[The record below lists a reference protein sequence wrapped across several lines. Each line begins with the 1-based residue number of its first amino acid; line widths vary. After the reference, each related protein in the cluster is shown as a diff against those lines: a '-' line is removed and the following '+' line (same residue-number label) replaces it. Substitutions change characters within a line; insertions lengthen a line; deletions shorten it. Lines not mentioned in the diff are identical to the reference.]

1 MQYLSDYKA
10 AEQIMAFTVS
20 IPMVADMGYL
30 IPIVAAKKIPQCEG
44 ILNINTT
51 TDTPKKK

>member
-20 IPMVADMGYL
+20 IPLVADMGYL
-30 IPIVAAKKIPQCEG
+30 IPIVGAKKIPQCEG